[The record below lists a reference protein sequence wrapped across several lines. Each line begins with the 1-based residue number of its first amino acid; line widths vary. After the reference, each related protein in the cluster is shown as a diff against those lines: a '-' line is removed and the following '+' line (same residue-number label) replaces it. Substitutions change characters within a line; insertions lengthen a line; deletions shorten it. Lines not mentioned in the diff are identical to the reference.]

1 MLHGIVIENATC
13 LHSTPYYHQSCCLT
27 GVTFSRVIA
36 LSIFYY
42 CDTLETH
49 PTASITQS
57 LQLSFIGSL
66 INFNHTLIYRW
77 VASSITLVPLRVE
90 DALIWVE
97 PSRAE
102 PSWFWRA
109 RGGQNWS
116 ILVDSFHLVHYSCT
130 SPECCWIF
138 GLPEELPGFPLPL
151 PSSSAAWSTDFRRIS
166 THGNSLNRVDPTA
179 PIRRLRRGCTF

>member
-1 MLHGIVIENATC
+1 
-13 LHSTPYYHQSCCLT
+13 
-27 GVTFSRVIA
+27 VIA